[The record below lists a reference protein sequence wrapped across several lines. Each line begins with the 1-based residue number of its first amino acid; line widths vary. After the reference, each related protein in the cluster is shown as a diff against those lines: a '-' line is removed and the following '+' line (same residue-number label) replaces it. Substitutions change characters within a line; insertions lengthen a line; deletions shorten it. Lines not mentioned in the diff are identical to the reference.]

1 MRSMSYK
8 QMLMVK
14 QAEAKVLWFNKQK
27 QNGSGITSRMKKMV
41 ILAERSKIT
50 CRATHGPLLRCV
62 TLSPHSST
70 TPLTKIVTEL
80 IPS

>member
-1 MRSMSYK
+1 
-8 QMLMVK
+8 
-14 QAEAKVLWFNKQK
+14 
-27 QNGSGITSRMKKMV
+27 MV

-80 IPS
+80 FPSYFWQPIDFQELLRLVEGE

>member
-1 MRSMSYK
+1 
-8 QMLMVK
+8 
-14 QAEAKVLWFNKQK
+14 
-27 QNGSGITSRMKKMV
+27 MV

-70 TPLTKIVTEL
+70 TPLTKFVTKLKLFPSYLWQPIDFQEL
-80 IPS
+80 LRLVEG